1 MRVALV
7 ALALTLAA
15 CQATDE
21 PIVSAPSDST
31 VAATPSSH
39 PAAPAPYT
47 DAGFLREMAAHHAM
61 AVDMTT
67 MAQTRATMP
76 EIRTMAARMQADQTR
91 EIAEIEAW
99 LRARGEALP
108 DTAAG
113 AHDAHAMGMPM
124 TMAEFASA
132 PDFDRAFLTS
142 MLGHH
147 ASAVVMSARAI
158 THSRDTDVQR
168 LARAIVRAQSAE
180 IADMQRLLDRAF
192 PGAVSTAAD
201 SASAVPGM
209 TPDTTATG
217 PNAHAGH

>member
-1 MRVALV
+1 MRIALV
-7 ALALTLAA
+7 ALALTLTA
-15 CQATDE
+15 CEATDD
-21 PIVSAPSDST
+21 PIVPAPTDS
-31 VAATPSSH
+31 AATAPQP
-39 PAAPAPYT
+39 PATAPVPYT
-47 DAGFLREMAAHHAM
+47 DAGFLREMSAHHAM

-67 MAQTRATMP
+67 MAETRATMP

-91 EIAEIEAW
+91 EIGEMTAW
-99 LRARGEALP
+99 LQARGEALP
-108 DTAAG
+108 DTTAEHAA
-113 AHDAHAMGMPM
+113 HEMGMPM

-147 ASAVVMSARAI
+147 AGAVVMSARAI
-158 THSRDTDVQR
+158 ARSRDADVQR
-168 LARAIVRAQSAE
+168 LARAIVRAQAAE

-192 PGAVSTAAD
+192 PGAASAAPD
-201 SASAVPGM
+201 SASSASGM